1 MLQLSSVDLAAVTG
15 GAKGKGGGSLID
27 ATHLE
32 PVNYAPPPGN
42 HGLDLAAQLGLSGGG
57 GGGHGGKS
65 K

>member
-15 GAKGKGGGSLID
+15 GAKAKGGGSLIE

-32 PVNYAPPPGN
+32 PVSYAPPPAN
-42 HGLDLAAQLGLSGGG
+42 HGLDLAAQLGLGGG
-57 GGGHGGKS
+57 AGSGKHS